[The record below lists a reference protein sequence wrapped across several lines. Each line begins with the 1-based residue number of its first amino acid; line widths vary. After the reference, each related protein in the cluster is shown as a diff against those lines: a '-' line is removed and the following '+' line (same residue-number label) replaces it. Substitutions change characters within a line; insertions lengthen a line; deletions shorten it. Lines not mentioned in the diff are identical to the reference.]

1 MHKNLY
7 EMASLALAMAVNASQ
22 VGVYNTYGYVLCN
35 VGKPVESIDVTFLS
49 EDGQIFYGT

>member
-1 MHKNLY
+1 
-7 EMASLALAMAVNASQ
+7 MASLALAMAVNASQ